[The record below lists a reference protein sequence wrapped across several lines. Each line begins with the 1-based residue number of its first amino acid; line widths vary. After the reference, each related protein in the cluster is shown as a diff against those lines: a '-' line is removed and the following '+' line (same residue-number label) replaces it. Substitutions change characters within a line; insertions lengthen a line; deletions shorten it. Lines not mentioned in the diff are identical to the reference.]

1 MRSKAFN
8 RRKNSTRTGWED
20 VAARLSGKAASASP
34 SKSGAR
40 HPPAVEGGKQG
51 AARSVERSQLE
62 LLFES
67 QLKMV
72 GIGGYVTEHRFHPV
86 RKWRFDFAWLDQSI
100 AVEIE
105 GGTWSGGRHTRGSGF
120 EADCEKYNEAAAIG
134 WTVFRFTGKMVKSG
148 NAIQLLREVMK

>member
-8 RRKNSTRTGWED
+8 RRTNSTRTGWEG
-20 VAARLSGKAASASP
+20 VAARLSSKATPAA
-34 SKSGAR
+34 KAESGAR
-40 HPPAVEGGKQG
+40 HPPAVVGGKQG
-51 AARSVERSQLE
+51 AARHVERSQLE
-62 LLFES
+62 VLFES

-72 GIGGYVTEHRFHPV
+72 KIGGYVTEHRFHPV

-120 EADCEKYNEAAAIG
+120 ELDCEKYNEAAAIG

-148 NAIQLLREVMK
+148 NAIQLLKEVMK

>member
-20 VAARLSGKAASASP
+20 VAARLSGKAASAST

-40 HPPAVEGGKQG
+40 HSPAVEGGKQG
-51 AARSVERSQLE
+51 AARHVERSQLE

>member
-1 MRSKAFN
+1 MRSKIPN

-20 VAARLSGKAASASP
+20 VVARLSGKAEATKKA
-34 SKSGAR
+34 KSGEG
-40 HPPAVEGGKQG
+40 HPTSVEGGKQG
-51 AARSVERSQLE
+51 KIGHVERSQLE

-67 QLKMV
+67 QLNMC

-86 RKWRFDFAWLDQSI
+86 RKWRFDFAWLDKSI

-148 NAIQLLREVMK
+148 NAIQLLREVMT

>member
-1 MRSKAFN
+1 MRSKTPN
-8 RRKNSTRTGWED
+8 RRKNSTRTGWEG
-20 VAARLSGKAASASP
+20 VAARLSSKATPAA
-34 SKSGAR
+34 KAESGAR
-40 HPPAVEGGKQG
+40 HPPAVDGGKQG
-51 AARSVERSQLE
+51 AARHVERSQLE
-62 LLFES
+62 VLFES

>member
-20 VAARLSGKAASASP
+20 VAARLSGKAASAST

-40 HPPAVEGGKQG
+40 HPTSVVGGKQG
-51 AARSVERSQLE
+51 AARHVERSQLE
-62 LLFES
+62 ILFES
-67 QLKMV
+67 QLNMV
-72 GIGGYVTEHRFHPV
+72 KIGGYVTEHRFHPV
-86 RKWRFDFAWLDQSI
+86 RKWRFDFAWLDKSI

-105 GGTWSGGRHTRGSGF
+105 GGTWSRGRHTRGSGF
-120 EADCEKYNEAAAIG
+120 ELDCEKYNEAAAIG

-148 NAIQLLREVMK
+148 NAIQLLKEVMK

>member
-1 MRSKAFN
+1 MRSKTPN

-20 VAARLSGKAASASP
+20 VVARLSGKAAAAKKT
-34 SKSGAR
+34 KSGAG
-40 HPPAVEGGKQG
+40 HSHSVEGGKQG
-51 AARSVERSQLE
+51 PKRIVERSQLE

-67 QLKMV
+67 QLRMCD
-72 GIGGYVTEHRFHPV
+72 IRGYVTEHRFHPV
-86 RKWRFDFAWLDQSI
+86 RKWRFDFAWLDKSI

-120 EADCEKYNEAAAIG
+120 ETDCEKYNEAAAIG

>member
-40 HPPAVEGGKQG
+40 HPSAVEGGKQG